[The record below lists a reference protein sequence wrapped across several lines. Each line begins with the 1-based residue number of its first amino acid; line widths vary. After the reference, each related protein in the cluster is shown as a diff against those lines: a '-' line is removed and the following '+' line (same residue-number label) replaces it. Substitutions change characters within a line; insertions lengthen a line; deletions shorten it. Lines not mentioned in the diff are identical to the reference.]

1 MGETAI
7 VKVLADADE
16 AILRTMLTA
25 PARALERGGLV
36 AFPTET
42 VYGLGADAFNG
53 RAVERVFTAKGRPA
67 DNPLIVHLA
76 APHQV
81 DWVASYIPPVA
92 QELMDTFWPG
102 PLTLVLPA
110 SKKLP
115 SVVTA
120 GLDSVAVRCPSH
132 LVARVL
138 IAQAGVPLVGPSANL
153 SGRPSP
159 TNAAHVI
166 RDFPQGLDWIVDGGQ
181 CSIGIESTVL
191 DVRGAYPTV
200 LREGKISREDL
211 APWLHSSDEDS
222 SGESHRSPGTRFAH
236 YQPTAR
242 VILTSIGGGWD
253 TAHQWLSK
261 VRSVGLVTASDP
273 TVGVRTHRRMHVL
286 GTWDTPDDL
295 AKNLYAYL
303 RQADDMDI
311 EVVVIESVGT
321 TGIGR
326 AVMDRLRRAA
336 GRE

>member
-16 AILRTMLTA
+16 YLLRTMLTA

-42 VYGLGADAFNG
+42 VYGLGADAFNA

-81 DWVASYIPPVA
+81 EWVASEVSPLA
-92 QELMDTFWPG
+92 QDLINTFWPG

-110 SKKLP
+110 RKDVP
-115 SVVTA
+115 EVVTG
-120 GLDSVAVRCPSH
+120 GLDTVAVRCPSH
-132 LVARVL
+132 MVARVL

-159 TNAAHVI
+159 TSAAHVM
-166 RDFPQGLDWIVDGGQ
+166 RDFPQGLDWIVDGGP
-181 CSIGIESTVL
+181 CCIGIESTVV
-191 DVRGAYPTV
+191 DARGDFAV
-200 LREGKISREDL
+200 ILREGKISREDL
-211 APWLHSSDEDS
+211 APWLHATE
-222 SGESHRSPGTRFAH
+222 GEPPAAVERSPGTRFAH

-242 VILTSIGGGWD
+242 VILSPIGGGWD
-253 TAHQWLSK
+253 MAHQWLSK

-273 TVGVRTHRRMHVL
+273 SVAVRTHRRMRVL
-286 GTWDTPDDL
+286 GTWDTPEDL

-303 RQADDMDI
+303 RQADDMGV

>member
-1 MGETAI
+1 MGETAV
-7 VKVLADADE
+7 VKVLPE
-16 AILRTMLTA
+16 AEEALLRTMLTA

-42 VYGLGADAFNG
+42 VYGLGADAFNA

-81 DWVASYIPPVA
+81 EWVANSVSPVA
-92 QELMDTFWPG
+92 QTLIDTFWPG
-102 PLTLVLPA
+102 PLTLVLPVR
-110 SKKLP
+110 KDVP

-159 TNAAHVI
+159 TTAAHVM
-166 RDFPQGLDWIVDGGQ
+166 RDFPHGLDWIVDGGP
-181 CSIGIESTVL
+181 SAIGIESTVI
-191 DVRGAYPTV
+191 DVRGTHPTV

-211 APWLHSSDEDS
+211 APWLHAADQEAPAAI
-222 SGESHRSPGTRFAH
+222 ERSPGTRFAH

-242 VILTSIGGGWD
+242 VLLSPIGGGWD
-253 TAHQWLSK
+253 MAHQWLSK

-273 TVGVRTHRRMHVL
+273 SIGVRTHRRMHVL
-286 GTWDTPDDL
+286 GTWNTPEDL
-295 AKNLYAYL
+295 AKNLYGYL
-303 RQADDMDI
+303 RQADDMGV